1 MGIWES
7 TVRSSYMWKSYANKK
22 RFGKFKIQETAQKK
36 SEDLRLKNFQRRGVS
51 RKLREKQNSRKRI
64 RENYENSNWRISE
77 TVKIKKVQ
85 ARKRLKENPENSLEE
100 FQDELEADVHQ
111 WHA

>member
-1 MGIWES
+1 ML
-7 TVRSSYMWKSYANKK
+7 K
-22 RFGKFKIQETAQKK
+22 RNWVTF
-36 SEDLRLKNFQRRGVS
+36 EDLRIYMNDNAL
-51 RKLREKQNSRKRI
+51 ENSRFKKLLKRNLKI
-64 RENYENSNWRISE
+64 YAWRISKDGESLENYVKNKTRENALEKITRTPILRISE
-77 TVKIKKVQ
+77 TVKFKKVQ